1 MDGKAIF
8 FSHLIHKE
16 VRFFNSLEEDNKFT
30 NWQAT
35 FEDGPFPFSW
45 QHGWLQHEEIHHFSA
60 YTGNAIFSNHFA
72 EMT

>member
-1 MDGKAIF
+1 MDGNAIF

-45 QHGWLQHEEIHHFSA
+45 QHG
-60 YTGNAIFSNHFA
+60 
-72 EMT
+72 